1 MKASE
6 APAFLLERRTLAS
19 GKTLAPLKTVRKR
32 AKHQA
37 IRVEGDTGRPAMKR
51 QRRITKEM
59 RDRSSTGHAT
69 SIGARRSSV
78 PHDRYKLRELLDPDD
93 DWRNLMLWEGV
104 GSSARVSRHRAWRR
118 RCAQASRRA

>member
-1 MKASE
+1 MKSRLG
-6 APAFLLERRTLAS
+6 PLERRTLAS

-59 RDRSSTGHAT
+59 RDRSSTGHAMF
-69 SIGARRSSV
+69 IGARRTSV

-93 DWRNLMLWEGV
+93 DWRNLMG
-104 GSSARVSRHRAWRR
+104 RR
-118 RCAQASRRA
+118 IEKDPQDEVIALRSKVNALSGWLLG